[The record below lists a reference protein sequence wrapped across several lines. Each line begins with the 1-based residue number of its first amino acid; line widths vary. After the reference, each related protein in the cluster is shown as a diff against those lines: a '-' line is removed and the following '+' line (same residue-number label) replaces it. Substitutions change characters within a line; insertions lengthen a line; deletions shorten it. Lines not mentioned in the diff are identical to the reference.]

1 MKDLKEIVEE
11 NKKANEA
18 TKVEIK
24 LDDRIV
30 VTIGDTDGVL
40 KITQGDKTIK
50 LTTKVLGLMIQYNM
64 IQYNIKECDFYT
76 NDRILQF
83 LLKELVG

>member
-40 KITQGDKTIK
+40 KITQGDKTIE
-50 LTTKVLGLMIQYNM
+50 LTITVLGLM

>member
-1 MKDLKEIVEE
+1 MKDLKEIVEG

-40 KITQGDKTIK
+40 KITQGDKTIE
-50 LTTKVLGLMIQYNM
+50 LTITVLGFM
-64 IQYNIKECDFYT
+64 IQYNIKEGDFYT

>member
-24 LDDRIV
+24 LDDRV
-30 VTIGDTDGVL
+30 VVKTGNTDGVL
-40 KITQGDKTIK
+40 AITQGNKTIR
-50 LTTKVLGLMIQYNM
+50 LTSTVLGLMIQYN
-64 IQYNIKECDFYT
+64 IKEWDFYT

>member
-24 LDDRIV
+24 LDDKVV
-30 VTIGDTDGVL
+30 VTAGDTDGVL

-50 LTTKVLGLMIQYNM
+50 LTTTVLRLMVQN
-64 IQYNIKECDFYT
+64 NIKVWDFYT

-83 LLKELVG
+83 LLKGRVG